1 MIILSTL
8 CSVSEAGWLFSKDET
23 KDGAVSSTH
32 WETTI
37 QNMDNEIAEVRARR
51 NAADLQTSAE
61 SDDVEDQCDA
71 ELVRLRKRKQEIV
84 KSFAAWKN
92 PTKSA
97 LESIDTK
104 MVEVRA
110 RREAAEL
117 DDTSTENDA
126 VLEQCHAELRSLKEE
141 ERKIKTS
148 LEIPEEVKEVEK
160 KERRKRQDKAFV
172 FFFTLVLAVGIA
184 YLFKEKAAKEKAARE
199 KKAEDEKKA
208 AKWKA
213 AREKKAK
220 DEKKAR
226 EKKAKDEK
234 KAIATKLGVAVDK
247 IVFVYPGK
255 GLVQKGYDEV
265 IKKGLEYLYLMK
277 GTHITTREL
286 IIKHPINIIGAG
298 RDKTFVEG
306 YGFQIKG
313 KKEEGKNVVLKD
325 MTICTPNAY
334 LYRSGFGLTASGDGE
349 TGIDGLSW
357 LCDSLTITQCGG
369 TGVSAKNT
377 KGRLINCVITQC
389 ANSGIFCYQ
398 NALIEL
404 EGDQT
409 KVDGNGTYGGYDQG
423 YFRPRKYPF
432 YGLQTDTSST
442 IHLLFPL
449 TKWSV
454 STNDQNDQNYGGNGT
469 IKTVKSF

>member
-1 MIILSTL
+1 MKLILYTMIILSTL

-160 KERRKRQDKAFV
+160 KERRKKERDKAAREFLILIV
-172 FFFTLVLAVGIA
+172 TLVLAVGIA
-184 YLFKEKAAKEKAARE
+184 YLFEKVKEKAAKEKAAKE
-199 KKAEDEKKA
+199 KA
-208 AKWKA
+208 ANQCPYA
-213 AREKKAK
+213 A
-220 DEKKAR
+220 
-226 EKKAKDEK
+226 
-234 KAIATKLGVAVDK
+234 
-247 IVFVYPGK
+247 
-255 GLVQKGYDEV
+255 
-265 IKKGLEYLYLMK
+265 
-277 GTHITTREL
+277 
-286 IIKHPINIIGAG
+286 
-298 RDKTFVEG
+298 
-306 YGFQIKG
+306 
-313 KKEEGKNVVLKD
+313 
-325 MTICTPNAY
+325 
-334 LYRSGFGLTASGDGE
+334 
-349 TGIDGLSW
+349 
-357 LCDSLTITQCGG
+357 
-369 TGVSAKNT
+369 
-377 KGRLINCVITQC
+377 
-389 ANSGIFCYQ
+389 
-398 NALIEL
+398 
-404 EGDQT
+404 
-409 KVDGNGTYGGYDQG
+409 
-423 YFRPRKYPF
+423 
-432 YGLQTDTSST
+432 
-442 IHLLFPL
+442 
-449 TKWSV
+449 
-454 STNDQNDQNYGGNGT
+454 
-469 IKTVKSF
+469 